1 MSKPADEFARLSPG
15 ELLHSGTRRISS
27 FLGTFV
33 LAALLV
39 VLGVGVVITDRPGRL
54 GWLGDALTFPPPS
67 FLADVLARS
76 RGGALETQA
85 QADYDR
91 AVRQSAALADH
102 LDTALVFL
110 AGLLAVVGVLLAL
123 RAVLASSMTRYDV
136 YQRRIDVASGVLNRH
151 RTSAWLF
158 EMQDVQ
164 LRQPPWL
171 TLSRNAEIR
180 IRLQDK
186 SKVRIVGLGALHQQ
200 IALREELRDAA
211 LRERRALKSVWV

>member
-1 MSKPADEFARLSPG
+1 
-15 ELLHSGTRRISS
+15 
-27 FLGTFV
+27 
-33 LAALLV
+33 
-39 VLGVGVVITDRPGRL
+39 
-54 GWLGDALTFPPPS
+54 
-67 FLADVLARS
+67 
-76 RGGALETQA
+76 
-85 QADYDR
+85 
-91 AVRQSAALADH
+91 VRQSAALADH